1 MELIEKYLTS
11 EGKKYSSAVRE
22 SRIWKIRGCCRFSK
36 TDKNPRRFR
45 KKIKFGT
52 HCTIR
57 QKKLHLS
64 ESVSQVMFCMINC
77 RDIWNVCD
85 IN

>member
-1 MELIEKYLTS
+1 MELLENYVTS
-11 EGKKYSSAVRE
+11 EAKKRSSAVGE
-22 SRIWKIRGCCRFSK
+22 SRIRKICVCGRFSN

-52 HCTIR
+52 HCTFH
-57 QKKLHLS
+57 QKKLQLS
-64 ESVSQVMFCMINC
+64 ASVTQFILCMVNC
-77 RDIWNVCD
+77 RDISNVCD